1 MFWVLTKKHI
11 CGRIKTVKKA
21 SKHKGDS
28 MNKANEV
35 NLIVEKLVKI
45 LWSEDTH
52 GHGKAAIEEL
62 IKVCE
67 IMNGQ
72 DDKSPPESTQTL

>member
-1 MFWVLTKKHI
+1 
-11 CGRIKTVKKA
+11 
-21 SKHKGDS
+21 

-62 IKVCE
+62 MKVCE
-67 IMNGQ
+67 IIRQNLPKHYREVQRLAIKKRG
-72 DDKSPPESTQTL
+72 DLFPSLSFLPVT